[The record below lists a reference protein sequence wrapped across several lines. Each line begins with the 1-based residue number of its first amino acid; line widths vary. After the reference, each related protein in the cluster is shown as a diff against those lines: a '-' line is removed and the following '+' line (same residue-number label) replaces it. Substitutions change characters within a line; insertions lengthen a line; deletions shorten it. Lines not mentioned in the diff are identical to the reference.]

1 MVSDPRESDDD
12 QIYEVFSDN
21 EVILTWRPAKPVAPK
36 REEQDRDRPR
46 PAAAGE
52 KVAEGA
58 GFEPACGLRHG
69 GFQVH
74 CLAS

>member
-1 MVSDPRESDDD
+1 LVGVSL
-12 QIYEVFSDN
+12 
-21 EVILTWRPAKPVAPK
+21 ILP
-36 REEQDRDRPR
+36 
-46 PAAAGE
+46 PAATM
-52 KVAEGA
+52 AEGA